1 MKKYTIL
8 PADTYIVINKT
19 ILTDKDQKILSLLYK
34 PIIGYQAISLYETL
48 KNDLDNRE
56 FSSIELN
63 HHHLMSIMQLS
74 LTEILQAREKL
85 EAIGL
90 LKTYIKEG
98 TTNNYVY
105 SLYSPLSSEEIFN
118 HPILN
123 VVLYSNLGKEEYNK
137 LLNIFK
143 VPKIS
148 LSEYDEI
155 TSSFD
160 QVFTSVEKKSF
171 DLNIELNKYNSNDI
185 NISKGIDF
193 DELISSISKNEYN
206 SKTFDKNNKQLINN
220 LAFSYNLKTYELS
233 GLVRDSLNEKGFI
246 DKEKL
251 RKSARNYYQFEH
263 DNNLPTL
270 LYKRQPEY
278 LKKPE
283 GDNSKWAKMVY
294 TFENLTPYEFLKAKY
309 KGAEPTDRDK
319 KLIESLMN
327 DQLLS
332 PGVVNVI
339 IAYTL
344 KTNDE
349 KLTKAYVETIA
360 GQLKRLNVETVE
372 EAMRVTEKEHK
383 KLNKLTNKNT
393 TPKKTTKTEQLPNW
407 FENTPKETNATSEEI
422 NEMEDILKEL
432 I

>member
-8 PADTYIVINKT
+8 PADTYTVINKSV
-19 ILTDKDQKILSLLYK
+19 LTDKDSKILSLLYK
-34 PIIGYQAISLYETL
+34 PIIGYQAVSLYETL
-48 KNDLDNRE
+48 RNDLDNNE
-56 FSSIELN
+56 FSSNELN

-74 LTEILQAREKL
+74 LVEILQAREKL
-85 EAIGL
+85 EGIGL
-90 LKTYIKEG
+90 LKTYIKQ
-98 TTNNYVY
+98 TDTNNYVY
-105 SLYSPLSSEEIFN
+105 LLYSPLSSEEIFN

-137 LLNIFK
+137 LINLFK
-143 VPKIS
+143 IPKIN
-148 LSEYDEI
+148 LKDYEEI
-155 TSSFD
+155 TNSFD
-160 QVFTSVEKKSF
+160 DVFTSVEKKSL
-171 DLNIELNKYNSNDI
+171 DLNIEMNKYNSNDI
-185 NISKGIDF
+185 TISKGIDF
-193 DELISSISKNEYN
+193 DELISSIPAAEYN
-206 SKTFDKNNKQLINN
+206 DKTFDKNIKNLINN
-220 LAFSYNLKTYELS
+220 LSFSYNLKTYELS
-233 GLVRDSLNEKGFI
+233 GLVRDSLNEKGYI

-251 RKSARNYYQFEH
+251 RKNARNYYQFEH

-270 LYKRQPEY
+270 LYKKQPEY
-278 LKKPE
+278 LKKPT
-283 GDNSKWAKMVY
+283 GDNSKWAQMVY

-383 KLNKLTNKNT
+383 KLNKLTNKKPST
-393 TPKKTTKTEQLPNW
+393 KKIKEEQLPNW
-407 FENTPKETNATSEEI
+407 FENTPEETKASKEEI

-432 I
+432 V

>member
-8 PADTYIVINKT
+8 PADTYTVINKS
-19 ILTDKDQKILSLLYK
+19 ILTDKDYKILSLLYK
-34 PIIGYQAISLYETL
+34 PIIGYQAVSLYETL
-48 KNDLDNRE
+48 RNDLDNTE
-56 FSSIELN
+56 FSSNELN

-74 LTEILQAREKL
+74 LIEILQAREKL

-90 LKTYIKEG
+90 LKTYIKQ
-98 TTNNYVY
+98 TDTNNYVY
-105 SLYSPLSSEEIFN
+105 LLYSPLSAEEIFN

-123 VVLYSNLGKEEYNK
+123 IVLYSNLGKEEYNK
-137 LLNIFK
+137 LINLFK
-143 VPKIS
+143 IPKIS
-148 LSEYDEI
+148 LKDYEEI

-160 QVFTSVEKKSF
+160 DVFSSVEKKTL
-171 DLNIELNKYNSNDI
+171 DLNIEMNKYNSNDI

-193 DELISSISKNEYN
+193 DELISSIPNAEYN
-206 SKTFDKNNKQLINN
+206 DKTFDKNIKKLINN
-220 LAFSYNLKTYELS
+220 LSFSYNLKTYELS
-233 GLVRDSLNEKGFI
+233 GLVRGSLNERGYI

-270 LYKRQPEY
+270 LYKKQPEY
-278 LKKPE
+278 LKKPT
-283 GDNSKWAKMVY
+283 GDNSKWAAMVY

-319 KLIESLMN
+319 RLIESLMN
-327 DQLLS
+327 DQQLS

-383 KLNKLTNKNT
+383 KLNKLTNKKPST
-393 TPKKTTKTEQLPNW
+393 KKQSKEENLPNW
-407 FENTPKETNATSEEI
+407 FENTPKETNASKEEI

-432 I
+432 V

>member
-48 KNDLDNRE
+48 KNDLDNKE
-56 FSSIELN
+56 FASIEFN

-90 LKTYIKEG
+90 IKTYIKEG

-105 SLYSPLSSEEIFN
+105 CLYSPLSSEEIFN

-137 LLNIFK
+137 LLSIFK

-193 DELISSISKNEYN
+193 DELISSISRNEYN
-206 SKTFDKNNKQLINN
+206 SKTFDKTNKQLINN

-270 LYKRQPEY
+270 LYKKQPEY

>member
-8 PADTYIVINKT
+8 PADIYTVINKT
-19 ILTDKDQKILSLLYK
+19 ILTDKDQKVLSLLYK

-56 FSSIELN
+56 FSSTELN

-74 LTEILQAREKL
+74 LIEIQQAREKL

-90 LKTYIKEG
+90 LKTYVKQG
-98 TTNNYVY
+98 NTNNYVY
-105 SLYSPLSSEEIFN
+105 LLYSPLSSEEIFN

-137 LLNIFK
+137 LINLFK
-143 VPKIS
+143 IPKVS
-148 LSEYDEI
+148 LRDYDEI
-155 TSSFD
+155 TCSFD
-160 QVFTSVEKKSF
+160 EVFTSVENKSR

-193 DELISSISKNEYN
+193 DELISSISKEEYN
-206 SKTFDKNNKQLINN
+206 DKTFDKNNRNLINN

-233 GLVRDSLNEKGFI
+233 GLVRDSLNEKGYI

-270 LYKRQPEY
+270 LYKKQPEY
-278 LKKPE
+278 LKKPT
-283 GDNSKWAKMVY
+283 GDNSKWAQMVY

-319 KLIESLMN
+319 RLIESLMN

-383 KLNKLTNKNT
+383 KLNKLTNKKT
-393 TPKKTTKTEQLPNW
+393 STKKIKEETLPNW
-407 FENTPKETNATSEEI
+407 FENTPQETNASKEEI

-432 I
+432 V

>member
-8 PADTYIVINKT
+8 PADTYTVINKS
-19 ILTDKDQKILSLLYK
+19 ILTDKDYKILSLLYK
-34 PIIGYQAISLYETL
+34 PIIGYQAVSLYETL
-48 KNDLDNRE
+48 RNDLDNTE
-56 FSSIELN
+56 FSSNELN

-74 LTEILQAREKL
+74 LIEILQAREKL

-90 LKTYIKEG
+90 LKTYIKQ
-98 TTNNYVY
+98 TDTNNYVY
-105 SLYSPLSSEEIFN
+105 LLYSPLSAEEIFN

-123 VVLYSNLGKEEYNK
+123 IVLYSNLGKEEYNK
-137 LLNIFK
+137 LINLFK
-143 VPKIS
+143 IPKIS
-148 LSEYDEI
+148 LKDYEEI

-160 QVFTSVEKKSF
+160 DVFSSVEKKTL
-171 DLNIELNKYNSNDI
+171 DLNIEMNKYNSNDI

-193 DELISSISKNEYN
+193 DELISSIPNAEYN
-206 SKTFDKNNKQLINN
+206 DKTFDKNIKKLINN
-220 LAFSYNLKTYELS
+220 LSFSYNLKTYELS
-233 GLVRDSLNEKGFI
+233 GLVRDSLNERGYI

-270 LYKRQPEY
+270 LYKKQPEY
-278 LKKPE
+278 LKKPT
-283 GDNSKWAKMVY
+283 GDNSKWAAMVY

-319 KLIESLMN
+319 RLIESLMN
-327 DQLLS
+327 DQQLS

-383 KLNKLTNKNT
+383 KLNKLTNKKPST
-393 TPKKTTKTEQLPNW
+393 KKQSKEENLPNW
-407 FENTPKETNATSEEI
+407 FENTPKETNASKEEI

-432 I
+432 V

>member
-8 PADTYIVINKT
+8 PADTYTVINKS
-19 ILTDKDQKILSLLYK
+19 ILTDKDYKILSLLYK
-34 PIIGYQAISLYETL
+34 PIIGYQAVSLYETL
-48 KNDLDNRE
+48 RNDLDNTE
-56 FSSIELN
+56 FSSNELN

-74 LTEILQAREKL
+74 LIEILQAREKL

-90 LKTYIKEG
+90 LKTYIKQ
-98 TTNNYVY
+98 TDTNNYVY
-105 SLYSPLSSEEIFN
+105 LLYSPLSAEEIFN

-123 VVLYSNLGKEEYNK
+123 IVLYSNLGKEEYNK
-137 LLNIFK
+137 LINLFK
-143 VPKIS
+143 IPKIS
-148 LSEYDEI
+148 LKDYEEI

-160 QVFTSVEKKSF
+160 DVFSSVEKKTL
-171 DLNIELNKYNSNDI
+171 DLNIEMNKYNSNDI

-193 DELISSISKNEYN
+193 DELISSIPNAEYN
-206 SKTFDKNNKQLINN
+206 DKTFDKNIKKLINN
-220 LAFSYNLKTYELS
+220 LSFSYNLKTYELS
-233 GLVRDSLNEKGFI
+233 GLVRDSLNERGYI

-278 LKKPE
+278 LKKPT
-283 GDNSKWAKMVY
+283 GDNSKWAAMVY

-319 KLIESLMN
+319 RLIESLMN
-327 DQLLS
+327 DQQLS

-383 KLNKLTNKNT
+383 KLNKLTNKKPST
-393 TPKKTTKTEQLPNW
+393 KKQSKEENLPNW
-407 FENTPKETNATSEEI
+407 FENTPKETNASKEEI

-432 I
+432 V

>member
-1 MKKYTIL
+1 MKKYTLL
-8 PADTYIVINKT
+8 PADTYTVINKSV
-19 ILTDKDQKILSLLYK
+19 LTDKDNKILSLLYK

-48 KNDLDNRE
+48 RNDLDNSE
-56 FSSIELN
+56 FSSNELN

-74 LTEILQAREKL
+74 LQELLQAREKL
-85 EAIGL
+85 EGIGL

-98 TTNNYVY
+98 DTNNYVY
-105 SLYSPLSSEEIFN
+105 LLYSPLSSEEIFN

-137 LLNIFK
+137 LINLFK
-143 VPKIS
+143 IPKIN
-148 LSEYDEI
+148 LKEYDEI
-155 TSSFD
+155 TSNFD
-160 QVFTSVEKKSF
+160 DVFTSVEKKSI
-171 DLNIELNKYNSNDI
+171 DLNIEINKYNSNDI
-185 NISKGIDF
+185 TISKGIDF
-193 DELISSISKNEYN
+193 DQLISSIPSSEYN
-206 SKTFDKNNKQLINN
+206 DKTFDKNTKNLINN
-220 LAFSYNLKTYELS
+220 LSFSYNLKTNELS
-233 GLVRDSLNEKGFI
+233 GLVRDSLNERGYI

-251 RKSARNYYQFEH
+251 RKNARNYYQFEH

-270 LYKRQPEY
+270 LYKKQPEY
-278 LKKPE
+278 LKKPI
-283 GDNSKWAKMVY
+283 GDNSKWAQMVY

-319 KLIESLMN
+319 RLIESLMN
-327 DQLLS
+327 DQQLS

-383 KLNKLTNKNT
+383 KLNKMTKKPTNKKVKEEN
-393 TPKKTTKTEQLPNW
+393 LPNW
-407 FENTPKETNATSEEI
+407 FENTPKETNASIEEI

-432 I
+432 V

>member
-383 KLNKLTNKNT
+383 KLNKLTNKKSV
-393 TPKKTTKTEQLPNW
+393 PKKTTKTEQLPNW

>member
-8 PADTYIVINKT
+8 PADIYTVINKT
-19 ILTDKDQKILSLLYK
+19 ILTDKDQKVLSLLYK

-56 FSSIELN
+56 FSSTELN

-74 LTEILQAREKL
+74 LIEIQQAREKL

-90 LKTYIKEG
+90 LKTYVKQG
-98 TTNNYVY
+98 NTNNYVY
-105 SLYSPLSSEEIFN
+105 LLYSPLSSEEIFN

-137 LLNIFK
+137 LINLFK
-143 VPKIS
+143 IPKVS
-148 LSEYDEI
+148 LRDYDEI

-160 QVFTSVEKKSF
+160 EVFTSVENKSR

-193 DELISSISKNEYN
+193 DELISSISKEEYN
-206 SKTFDKNNKQLINN
+206 DKTFDKNNRNLINN

-233 GLVRDSLNEKGFI
+233 GLVRDSLNEKGYI

-270 LYKRQPEY
+270 LYKKQPEY
-278 LKKPE
+278 LKKPT
-283 GDNSKWAKMVY
+283 GDNSKWAQMVY

-319 KLIESLMN
+319 RLIESLMN

-383 KLNKLTNKNT
+383 KLNKLTNKKT
-393 TPKKTTKTEQLPNW
+393 STKKIKEETLPNW
-407 FENTPKETNATSEEI
+407 FENTPQETNASKEEI

-432 I
+432 V

>member
-8 PADTYIVINKT
+8 PADIYTVINKT
-19 ILTDKDQKILSLLYK
+19 ILTDKDQKVLSLLYK

-56 FSSIELN
+56 FSSTELN

-74 LTEILQAREKL
+74 LIEIQQAREKL

-90 LKTYIKEG
+90 LKTYVKQG

-105 SLYSPLSSEEIFN
+105 LLYSPLSSEEIFN

-137 LLNIFK
+137 LINLFK
-143 VPKIS
+143 IPKVS
-148 LSEYDEI
+148 LRDYDEI

-160 QVFTSVEKKSF
+160 EVFTSVENKSR

-193 DELISSISKNEYN
+193 DELISSISKEEYN
-206 SKTFDKNNKQLINN
+206 DKTFDKNNRNLINN

-233 GLVRDSLNEKGFI
+233 GLVRDSLNEKGYI

-270 LYKRQPEY
+270 LYKKQPEY
-278 LKKPE
+278 LKKPT
-283 GDNSKWAKMVY
+283 GDNSKWAQMVY

-319 KLIESLMN
+319 RLIESLMN

-383 KLNKLTNKNT
+383 KLNKLTNKKT
-393 TPKKTTKTEQLPNW
+393 STKKIKEETLPNW
-407 FENTPKETNATSEEI
+407 FENTPQETNASKEEI

-432 I
+432 V

>member
-48 KNDLDNRE
+48 KNDLDNKE

-90 LKTYIKEG
+90 IKTYIKEG

-137 LLNIFK
+137 LLSIFK

-206 SKTFDKNNKQLINN
+206 SKTFDKTNKQLINN

-270 LYKRQPEY
+270 LYKKQPEY